1 MCGKWKRAKTGVST
15 TQSAFEQLT
24 DCLDDSLI
32 EEWTNQEHVAME
44 KRGDHL
50 KIFTVTSDK
59 RRRFYHSAVSLLM
72 CLSTYAGGNTAEVDG
87 RRGSAGKPV
96 WRSVHPHRGFS
107 Y

>member
-1 MCGKWKRAKTGVST
+1 MCEKWKRAKKGVAA

-32 EEWTNQEHVAME
+32 EEWTNQKRVAME

-59 RRRFYHSAVSLLM
+59 RMIFHHSAVSLLI
-72 CLSTYAGGNTAEVDG
+72 CLSTYAGGHTAEVDG
-87 RRGSAGKPV
+87 RRGSAG
-96 WRSVHPHRGFS
+96 
-107 Y
+107 